1 MADLGEH
8 LRGMARYNAWANGR
22 LYAAAEGLSD
32 SEWAADCGLFFRSV
46 QGTLN
51 HLLVTDRI
59 WLHRITGTGETY
71 LDLAALPYPRLADL
85 KRHRD
90 AEDARINAFV
100 ESLDAAK
107 LAAEFVYANMAGEPQ
122 RSPLWQTLVHL
133 FNHQAHHRGQAHAGL
148 THLGKNPPGFDL
160 IAFQRLQPA
169 AA

>member
-1 MADLGEH
+1 MADLAEH
-8 LRGMARYNAWANGR
+8 LRGLARYNAWANGQ

-59 WLHRITGTGETY
+59 WLQRITGTGETY
-71 LDLAALPYPRLADL
+71 EKLDALPYPRLADL
-85 KRHRD
+85 KRQRE
-90 AEDARINAFV
+90 AEDARITAFIDGLDGAK
-100 ESLDAAK
+100 LDAD
-107 LAAEFVYANMAGEPQ
+107 FVYANMAGVPQ
-122 RSPLWQTLVHL
+122 RNPLWQALVHL

-148 THLGKNPPGFDL
+148 TRLGKNPSGFDL
-160 IAFQRLQPA
+160 IAFQRLARA